1 MNLLCNYNEG
11 RILKIT
17 YISIQSALT
26 VTVIVGLFFIVLG
39 YLKSKKISNNKNYI
53 VGDRDENTFSLTAS
67 LTASALGAW
76 ILFGPASAATW
87 GGIGAVIGYALGTAA
102 PMLFLYNFGPKIRR
116 EFSNGLTLTEFIKKR
131 FGLTILKLCLFLIL
145 FYLTIFLIA
154 EVTAIAALL
163 NFISQVPLWVTA
175 GITLIICLLYIL
187 RGGFKL
193 SIITDKYQFTFI
205 VLIILTSLLIILSN
219 TDLSSFE
226 IIKKNSPNLVD
237 KNYLP
242 NYTAGLTFFIAVSAT
257 NLFHQGN
264 WQRVFSAKNNFILKS
279 SLIYSSIIIF
289 FIVFWMGYSGL
300 ISYSLNSKVIPD
312 LAFFDLILNK
322 KNSIFIIGILILVM
336 SLTLSTI
343 DTLINA
349 ISSLII
355 INGNQISKSL
365 DGKGIKNKT
374 NLIILLLSIL
384 VFILASKGYSILY
397 LFLLADLL
405 CCAAVFT
412 IFYGFFSKKIDTKLA
427 AFSIF
432 CGLLFG
438 LLFFPSPDFQ
448 SSILVGN
455 LISIDNFSVFIKSN
469 LLFIAFIIS
478 LFLPS
483 LIISIYSL
491 RNSFR

>member
-1 MNLLCNYNEG
+1 ME
-11 RILKIT
+11 T
-17 YISIQSALT
+17 YTSIQTSLT
-26 VTVIVGLFFIVLG
+26 TVVIVGLFFIGLG
-39 YLKSKKISNNKNYI
+39 YLNSKKITDNKSYI
-53 VGDRDENTFSLTAS
+53 VGDRRENTFSLTAS

-102 PMLFLYNFGPKIRR
+102 PMLFLYNFGPKIRK
-116 EFSNGLTLTEFIKKR
+116 EFPRGLTLTEFIKKR
-131 FGLTILKLCLFLIL
+131 FGIGILKICLFLIL

-154 EVTAIAALL
+154 EVTAIASLL
-163 NFISQVPLWVTA
+163 KFISQVPLWITA
-175 GITLIICLLYIL
+175 GVTLIICLLYIL

-205 VLIILTSLLIILSN
+205 VLIILASLLIILSN
-219 TDLSSFE
+219 IDLSSFE
-226 IIKKNSPNLVD
+226 IIKKNSPNLID

-242 NYTAGLTFFIAVSAT
+242 NYTAGLTFFIAVAAT

-264 WQRVFSAKNNFILKS
+264 WQRVFSAKNNSILKS

-300 ISYSLNSKVIPD
+300 LSYSLNPKVIPD
-312 LAFFDLILNK
+312 LAFFDLILDE
-322 KNSIFIIGILILVM
+322 KNFLIVIGILILAM

-355 INGNQISKSL
+355 VNGNQINKNL
-365 DGKGIKNKT
+365 NGKKVKDQANI
-374 NLIILLLSIL
+374 IILLLSVL

-405 CCAAVFT
+405 CCAAVVT
-412 IFYGFFSKKIDTKLA
+412 IFYGFFNKKINLKLA
-427 AFSIF
+427 VYSII
-432 CGLLFG
+432 CGLISG
-438 LLFFPSPDFQ
+438 LLFFPSQNFQ
-448 SSILVGN
+448 TSILVGN
-455 LISIDNFSVFIKSN
+455 LISIENFSILIKTN
-469 LLFIAFIIS
+469 LLFISFAIS
-478 LFLPS
+478 LIVPFLM
-483 LIISIYSL
+483 IFTYSL
-491 RNSFR
+491 RNSFK

>member
-1 MNLLCNYNEG
+1 ME
-11 RILKIT
+11 T
-17 YISIQSALT
+17 YTSIQTSLT
-26 VTVIVGLFFIVLG
+26 TVVIVGLFFIGLG
-39 YLKSKKISNNKNYI
+39 YLNSKKISDNKSYI
-53 VGDRDENTFSLTAS
+53 VGDRRENTFSLTAS

-87 GGIGAVIGYALGTAA
+87 GGIGAVIGYALGAAA
-102 PMLFLYNFGPKIRR
+102 PMLFLYNFGPKIRK
-116 EFSNGLTLTEFIKKR
+116 EFPRGLTLTEFIKKR
-131 FGLTILKLCLFLIL
+131 FGIGILKICLFLIL

-154 EVTAIAALL
+154 EVTAMAVLL
-163 NFISQVPLWVTA
+163 KFISQVPLWITA
-175 GITLIICLLYIL
+175 GVTLIICLLYIL

-205 VLIILTSLLIILSN
+205 VLIILASLLIILLN
-219 TDLSSFE
+219 LDLSSFE
-226 IIKKNSPNLVD
+226 IIKKNSPNLID

-242 NYTAGLTFFIAVSAT
+242 NYTAGLTFFIAVAAT

-264 WQRVFSAKNNFILKS
+264 WQRVFSAKNNSILKS

-300 ISYSLNSKVIPD
+300 LSYSLNPKVIPD
-312 LAFFDLILNK
+312 LAFFDLILNE
-322 KNSIFIIGILILVM
+322 KNSLIIIGILILAM

-355 INGNQISKSL
+355 VNGNQINKNL
-365 DGKGIKNKT
+365 NGKKVKDQANI
-374 NLIILLLSIL
+374 IILLLSVL

-405 CCAAVFT
+405 CCAAVIT
-412 IFYGFFSKKIDTKLA
+412 IFYGFFNKKINSKLA
-427 AFSIF
+427 AYSII
-432 CGLLFG
+432 CGLISG
-438 LLFFPSPDFQ
+438 LLFFPSQDFQ

-455 LISIDNFSVFIKSN
+455 LISIENFSILIKTN
-469 LLFIAFIIS
+469 LLFISFFIS
-478 LFLPS
+478 LIVPFLM
-483 LIISIYSL
+483 IFTYSL
-491 RNSFR
+491 RSSFK

>member
-1 MNLLCNYNEG
+1 ME
-11 RILKIT
+11 KT
-17 YISIQSALT
+17 YASIETSLT
-26 VTVIVGLFFIVLG
+26 VTVIVGLFFVGLG
-39 YLKSKKISNNKNYI
+39 YVNSKKASNNTNYI

-102 PMLFLYNFGPKIRR
+102 PMLFLYNFGPKIRK
-116 EFSNGLTLTEFIKKR
+116 EFPNGLTLTEFIKKR
-131 FGLTILKLCLFLIL
+131 FGVGVLKISLFLIL
-145 FYLTIFLIA
+145 FYLIIFLIA
-154 EVTAIAALL
+154 EVTAIASLL
-163 NFISQVPLWVTA
+163 NFISKVPLWITA

-193 SIITDKYQFTFI
+193 SIITDKYQFSFI
-205 VLIILTSLLIILSN
+205 ILIILSSLFIILGN
-219 TDLSSFE
+219 IDLSSYE
-226 IIKKNSPNLVD
+226 LIKQKSPNLID

-242 NYTAGLTFFIAVSAT
+242 NYTAGLTFFIAVAAT

-264 WQRVFSAKNNFILKS
+264 WQRVFSAKNNSILKT
-279 SLIYSSIIIF
+279 SLVYSSIIIF

-312 LAFFDLILNK
+312 LAFFDLVLNN
-322 KNSIFIIGILILVM
+322 KNSLVIIGILILAM

-355 INGNQISKSL
+355 VNGGQINKSL
-365 DGKGIKNKT
+365 SGNEIKEKA
-374 NLIILLLSIL
+374 NLIILLLSVL
-384 VFILASKGYSILY
+384 VFVLASKGYSILY

-405 CCAAVFT
+405 CCAAVIT
-412 IFYGFFSKKIDTKLA
+412 IFYGFFNKKINSKLA
-427 AFSIF
+427 SISII
-432 CGLLFG
+432 CGLVSG
-438 LLFFPSPDFQ
+438 LLFFPSQNFQ

-455 LISIDNFSVFIKSN
+455 LISIGNFNSFISTN
-469 LLFIAFIIS
+469 LLFISFAVS
-478 LFLPS
+478 LIVPF
-483 LIISIYSL
+483 LIISAYSL
-491 RNSFR
+491 RNSFK